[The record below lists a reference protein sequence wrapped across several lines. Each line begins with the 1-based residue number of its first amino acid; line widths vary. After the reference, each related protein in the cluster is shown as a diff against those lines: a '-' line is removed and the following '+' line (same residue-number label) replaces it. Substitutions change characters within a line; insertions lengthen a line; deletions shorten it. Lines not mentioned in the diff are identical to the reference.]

1 MVTFKHTTL
10 ILSIFFSTL
19 LWGQNSYIKEIP
31 ENWKIISQV
40 NGDLNKDRVEDLVLI
55 IENTDASNI
64 LKNEGM
70 GSPYLNINPREILV
84 FFKDDKNN
92 YTLIEK
98 NTIGF
103 IHSENDEESTC
114 LADPLMIDGGIKIS
128 NNILII
134 HFNYWLSC
142 GSWSVNDASYKF
154 RFQNN
159 SFELIGFDHFSFNR
173 ATTEETKT
181 SINFSTE
188 KKEVTIGLNQS
199 EESKPKTTKGT
210 IKVNQLYKL
219 KNCNKNTYFEIV
231 EL

>member
-1 MVTFKHTTL
+1 M
-10 ILSIFFSTL
+10 FFFASS
-19 LWGQNSYIKEIP
+19 WGQNSYTKEIP

-40 NGDLNKDRVEDLVLI
+40 SGDLNKDGIEDLVLI
-55 IENTDASNI
+55 IENTDVSNI
-64 LKNEGM
+64 IKNEGL
-70 GSPYLNINPREILV
+70 GAPSLNINPREILV
-84 FFKDDKNN
+84 FFKDERNN
-92 YTLIEK
+92 YMLIEK
-98 NTIGF
+98 NAIGF
-103 IHSENDEESTC
+103 IQSENDEESTC

-128 NNILII
+128 NNILIV

-173 ATTEETKT
+173 ATTEETRT
-181 SINFSTE
+181 SLNFSTK
-188 KKEVTIGLNQS
+188 KKEETIGLNQS
-199 EESKPKTTKGT
+199 EESKPKTTKST

-219 KNCNKNTYFEIV
+219 KNCNENTYFEIL

>member
-1 MVTFKHTTL
+1 MKNIVL
-10 ILSIFFSTL
+10 IFSLLFCSIL
-19 LWGQNSYIKEIP
+19 CGQNSYVKEIP
-31 ENWKIISQV
+31 EEWKIISQV
-40 NGDLNKDRVEDLVLI
+40 SGDLNKDGIEDLVLI

-70 GSPYLNINPREILV
+70 GSPNLNINPREILV
-84 FFKDDKNN
+84 FFKDEQNN

-114 LADPLMIDGGIKIS
+114 LADPLMNDGGIKIS

-173 ATTEETKT
+173 ATTEETRT
-181 SINFSTE
+181 SINFSTK
-188 KKEVTIGLNQS
+188 KKEVTIGLNQA
-199 EESKPKTTKGT
+199 EESNPKTTKSNV
-210 IKVNQLYKL
+210 KVDQLYKL

>member
-1 MVTFKHTTL
+1 MKYIVL
-10 ILSIFFSTL
+10 IFLMFFFASS
-19 LWGQNSYIKEIP
+19 WGQNSYTKEIP

-40 NGDLNKDRVEDLVLI
+40 SGDLNKDGIEDLVLI

-70 GSPYLNINPREILV
+70 GAPNLNINPREILV
-84 FFKDDKNN
+84 FFKDEKNN

-98 NTIGF
+98 NAMGF

-128 NNILII
+128 NNILIV

-173 ATTEETKT
+173 ATTEETRT
-181 SINFSTE
+181 SLNFSTK
-188 KKEVTIGLNQS
+188 KKEETIGLNQS
-199 EESKPKTTKGT
+199 EESKPKTTKST

-219 KNCNKNTYFEIV
+219 KNCNENTYFEIL

>member
-1 MVTFKHTTL
+1 M
-10 ILSIFFSTL
+10 FFFTSS
-19 LWGQNSYIKEIP
+19 WGQNSYTNEIP

-40 NGDLNKDRVEDLVLI
+40 SGDLNKDGIEDLVLI

-64 LKNEGM
+64 LKNDGM
-70 GSPYLNINPREILV
+70 GATNLNINPREILV
-84 FFKDDKNN
+84 FFKDEQNN
-92 YTLIEK
+92 YTLIDK

-159 SFELIGFDHFSFNR
+159 SFELIGFDHFSFNK
-173 ATTEETKT
+173 ATTEETRT
-181 SINFSTE
+181 SINFSTK
-188 KKEVTIGLNQS
+188 KKEVATGINQS
-199 EESKPKTTKGT
+199 EESNPKTTKSI

>member
-1 MVTFKHTTL
+1 M
-10 ILSIFFSTL
+10 FFFASS
-19 LWGQNSYIKEIP
+19 WGQNSYTKEIP

-40 NGDLNKDRVEDLVLI
+40 SGDLNKDGIEDLVLI
-55 IENTDASNI
+55 IENTDVSNI

-70 GSPYLNINPREILV
+70 GSPNLNTNPREILV
-84 FFKDDKNN
+84 FFKDEKNN

-98 NTIGF
+98 NAMGF

-114 LADPLMIDGGIKIS
+114 LADPLMIDGGIKIW

-173 ATTEETKT
+173 ATTEETRT
-181 SINFSTE
+181 SINFSIKK
-188 KKEVTIGLNQS
+188 KKETIGLNQS
-199 EESKPKTTKGT
+199 EESKPKTTKST
-210 IKVNQLYKL
+210 IKINQLYKL
-219 KNCNKNTYFEIV
+219 KNCNQNTYFEIV

>member
-1 MVTFKHTTL
+1 MKY
-10 ILSIFFSTL
+10 ILFTISIFFNTL
-19 LWGQNSYIKEIP
+19 LWGQNSYTKEIP

-40 NGDLNKDRVEDLVLI
+40 SGDLNKDGIEDLVVI
-55 IENTDASNI
+55 IEDSDVSNI
-64 LKNEGM
+64 IENEGM
-70 GSPYLNINPREILV
+70 GSPSLNINPREILV

-98 NTIGF
+98 NAIGF
-103 IHSENDEESTC
+103 IHSENDSESTC
-114 LADPLMIDGGIKIS
+114 LADPLMTDGGIEIS
-128 NNILII
+128 KNILTV

-142 GSWSVNDASYKF
+142 GSWEINDASYKF

-181 SINFSTE
+181 SINFSTK

-199 EESKPKTTKGT
+199 EESKPKTTKST
-210 IKVNQLYKL
+210 VKVSQLYQL
-219 KNCNKNTYFEIV
+219 KNCNENTYFEIL